1 MCEPSSRRSP
11 GAVFRKDRLARVAL
25 AQTECMAASRN
36 SPWAPSYQNRALLP
50 SERAFAQKDTAC
62 TQHVLRAEGLVRRR
76 KILCIHSMFSV
87 RRARSP
93 TKGSCVY
100 TIPFLKFTPVRGT
113 VGCRRDPF
121 VEERIRHVDNIFF
134 CEKGS
139 ARSVRP
145 SVSFFGVGGRSTR
158 CATRRCG

>member
-1 MCEPSSRRSP
+1 MHGREPQFALGAVLSEPSTSSLRARLRAERYCVYTACFACGRARS
-11 GAVFRKDRLARVAL
+11 L
-25 AQTECMAASRN
+25 
-36 SPWAPSYQNRALLP
+36 
-50 SERAFAQKDTAC
+50 QKHTVC

-121 VEERIRHVDNIFF
+121 VEER
-134 CEKGS
+134 
-139 ARSVRP
+139 
-145 SVSFFGVGGRSTR
+145 
-158 CATRRCG
+158 